1 MIVITTAI
9 TPSLKASSR
18 PRLIGSAQ
26 ERRGRDSRR
35 AMDPFEEKRDLIDV
49 APAPVLAGL
58 EGADDRVRRALGVLA
73 GVPVRGV
80 VAAADVTAGETD
92 PKMELPPSVDGC
104 EDCLRTG
111 GKWLSSTSIW
121 SRWVQ
126 SSLIRRASRRSQ

>member
-35 AMDPFEEKRDLIDV
+35 AMDPLEEKRDLVDV

-58 EGADDRVRRALGVLA
+58 EGADDRARRALGVVA
-73 GVPVRGV
+73 GRPVRGGV
-80 VAAADVTAGETD
+80 RAADVTA
-92 PKMELPPSVDGC
+92 
-104 EDCLRTG
+104 
-111 GKWLSSTSIW
+111 
-121 SRWVQ
+121 
-126 SSLIRRASRRSQ
+126 RRAGPRMERRAGRWPPVLTRLPGRRQRGHF